1 MAILIRIITIIA
13 LTLLAACTSN
23 DASRPAADT
32 DVAVEPAAQEPR
44 RFVVQLAHSQSEATL
59 TDAADKYFGANAA
72 VEALFAGIDDDEL
85 ARIFLVTARPADAAL
100 SAWDAAYAFQA
111 EGNFERV
118 EPDRS
123 DTLEAETRRNTAAGA
138 CFFDGNNPNPD
149 LAWSLRKLNVEAAWQ
164 LTPPAGGKQFGE
176 GVKIC
181 HPDTG
186 WTEHDDLDSLDLA
199 GAWNVIDGNADAR
212 DPKIDGV
219 FLNPGHGTATGSVIG
234 SDGGIAAGAGTTPPG
249 KITGV
254 APAATLVPIRTVN
267 SVIQFFDSDV
277 AKAVA
282 HSVNAKC
289 DVVSMSLGGRA
300 FFGLK
305 SAVRYAVRQGLI
317 VVAAS
322 GNCVGMVVAPA
333 LYDETIAVAATNDQ
347 DTPWKGSS
355 HGRKITISAP
365 GENVWTA
372 DNRSSAHTPQNIS
385 ASNGTSFATA
395 ETAGAAALWLAF
407 HGRTAI
413 EQAAAPG
420 HVQDLF
426 VRLVQDT
433 ARTPA
438 GWDAAHYGPGIVDVH
453 ELLQAS
459 LTPPAPAATAAAAF
473 PANESV
479 QLLADL
485 TDRNTAE
492 IERAMRVMLGEPGDF
507 DAAIDRWAPELIDV
521 ALRDPNAFQRSID
534 AALTPPADPTDGRP
548 RVQARSAIDGLV
560 SDALRS
566 AIR

>member
-1 MAILIRIITIIA
+1 MTTLTKTITISA
-13 LTLLAACTSN
+13 LVLLGACTTGDGN
-23 DASRPAADT
+23 KATTDT
-32 DVAVEPAAQEPR
+32 EVTVEPAEQELR
-44 RFVVQLAHSQSEATL
+44 RFVVQLANGQSEDTL
-59 TDAADKYFGANAA
+59 TDGANKYFGANAN

-85 ARIFLVTARPADAAL
+85 SRIFLVTAPPMDATL
-100 SAWDAAYAFQA
+100 SAWDAAYAFQSD
-111 EGNFERV
+111 GNFERV

-123 DTLEAETRRNTAAGA
+123 DTLEAETRRNVAAGA
-138 CFFDGNNPNPD
+138 CFFDGSNPNLD
-149 LAWSLRKLNVEAAWQ
+149 TAWSLRKLNVEAAWQ
-164 LTPPAGGKQFGE
+164 LTPPGDGKQFGE
-176 GVKIC
+176 GARIC

-186 WTEHDDLDSLDLA
+186 WTTHDDLDTLDLA
-199 GAWNVIDGNADAR
+199 TAWNVIDGNSDAR
-212 DPKIDGV
+212 DPKNDG
-219 FLNPGHGTATGSVIG
+219 FLLNPGHGTATGSVIG
-234 SDGGIAAGAGTTPPG
+234 SDGGIAPVSGTTPPG
-249 KITGV
+249 QITGV

-282 HSVNAKC
+282 HSVNAQC

-305 SAVRYAVRQGLI
+305 SAVRYAVREGLI

-347 DTPWKGSS
+347 DTPWNGSS

-372 DNRSSAHTPQNIS
+372 DNRSSSSTPQNIS

-395 ETAGAAALWLAF
+395 ETAGAAALWLAY
-407 HGRTAI
+407 HGRDPI

-426 VRLVQDT
+426 VRIMQDT
-433 ARTPA
+433 ARAPA
-438 GWDAAHYGPGIVDVH
+438 GWDDDHYGPGIVDAH
-453 ELLQAS
+453 ALLQES
-459 LTPPAPAATAAAAF
+459 LTPAPAAPPAA
-473 PANESV
+473 PTVPTPESV
-479 QLLADL
+479 QLLANL
-485 TDRNTAE
+485 TDRDAAE
-492 IERAMRVMLGEPGDF
+492 IERAMRVMLGEPADF
-507 DAAIDRWAPELIDV
+507 DSAIDRWAPELIDV
-521 ALRDPNAFQRSID
+521 ALRDPNAFQRAID
-534 AALTPPADPTDGRP
+534 SALTPLSDPTDSRP

-560 SDALRS
+560 SDSLRS